1 MGIPSTLVPAPTA
14 EAPVVCVDSRSSQ
27 GQSETLWGLLFLAF
41 GLGTKN
47 PEGKVWAA
55 GLDLPL
61 L

>member
-1 MGIPSTLVPAPTA
+1 M
-14 EAPVVCVDSRSSQ
+14 VCMDSHRSQ

-47 PEGKVWAA
+47 PEGTVWAA
-55 GLDLPL
+55 GLDLSL